1 MEWHVAGVLARTRP
15 GEADAVT
22 ARIAAVP
29 GAQVHAGSA
38 DGKLVVTL
46 EAPGAAALAAL
57 LARIALIAGVL
68 SAVLVYQHHEPLED
82 RHDGPP

>member
-1 MEWHVAGVLARTRP
+1 MEFHVAGVLARTRP

-22 ARIAAVP
+22 ARIGAVP
-29 GAQVHAGSA
+29 GAQVHASA
-38 DGKLVVTL
+38 EGKLVVTL
-46 EAPGAAALAAL
+46 EASDAPALTAL
-57 LARIALIAGVL
+57 LARIPLIAGVL